1 MHVLTSFQGANEIH
15 LTKDA
20 SYLLE
25 NKSTWTLFEQFGLYI
40 IAKKSTILNNRDLR
54 TRNVDHTIFQ
64 RFISLIKLKCEFLC
78 CFADVYY
85 T

>member
-15 LTKDA
+15 STKDE

-40 IAKKSTILNNRDLR
+40 IAKKA
-54 TRNVDHTIFQ
+54 
-64 RFISLIKLKCEFLC
+64 RF
-78 CFADVYY
+78 
-85 T
+85 

>member
-15 LTKDA
+15 LTKDE

-40 IAKKSTILNNRDLR
+40 IAKKHD
-54 TRNVDHTIFQ
+54 FKQ
-64 RFISLIKLKCEFLC
+64 
-78 CFADVYY
+78 
-85 T
+85 

>member
-15 LTKDA
+15 LTKDT

-40 IAKKSTILNNRDLR
+40 IVKKA
-54 TRNVDHTIFQ
+54 
-64 RFISLIKLKCEFLC
+64 RF
-78 CFADVYY
+78 
-85 T
+85 

>member
-15 LTKDA
+15 LTKDE

-40 IAKKSTILNNRDLR
+40 IAKKE
-54 TRNVDHTIFQ
+54 
-64 RFISLIKLKCEFLC
+64 RF
-78 CFADVYY
+78 
-85 T
+85 